1 MLRGYSARIIAV
13 ANRKGGVGKSTTVV
27 NLAAELANRGYRV
40 LAVDLDPQGH
50 AGLGLGILARAADKT
65 AHSALVERQVWLGTS
80 IRSTAIKNLDV
91 LPADR
96 EFDGVIHASD
106 PRCLAKALAPLR
118 SRYDVIL
125 IDTPPGS
132 ANLIVCA
139 LLASDG
145 VLVPTLLEHLSFDGV
160 RQFSRTYHHVA
171 MGLNAALMGLAI
183 VPTRVDLRSKVQQ
196 HVLSQLNRGFGL
208 SQVMPGIRVDISLCE
223 AFGHHEPVRCYKSG
237 SRAVGD
243 FARVA
248 DDVIHRFACH
258 EIGVEAVN

>member
-1 MLRGYSARIIAV
+1 MLKGHSSRIIAV
-13 ANRKGGVGKSTTVV
+13 ANRKGGAGKSTTVV
-27 NLAAELANRGYRV
+27 NLAAELANRGYQV
-40 LAVDLDPQGH
+40 LVVDLDPQGH
-50 AGLGLGILARAADKT
+50 AGLGFGILARARETT
-65 AHSALVERQVWLGTS
+65 AHTALVERRVLLGPSIRPTS
-80 IRSTAIKNLDV
+80 IDNLDV

-96 EFDGVIHASD
+96 EFDGVIHLSD

-118 SRYDVIL
+118 ARYDVIL

-139 LLASDG
+139 LLASEG
-145 VLVPTLLEHLSFDGV
+145 VLVPTLLEYLSFDGV
-160 RQFSRTYHHVA
+160 RQFSRIYHQVVL
-171 MGLNAALMGLAI
+171 GLNAALMGLAI

-196 HVLSQLNRGFGL
+196 HVLNQLNRGFGL
-208 SQVMPGIRVDISLCE
+208 NQVMPGVRVDISVCE
-223 AFGHHEPVRCYKSG
+223 AFGHHEPVRCYKAG

-248 DDVIHRFACH
+248 DDVIRRFACH